1 MRSDFEF
8 LFVPNPP
15 KIKADFRINLP
26 AYYGGKYKCYK
37 KKRKTYRYIAMI
49 N

>member
-1 MRSDFEF
+1 MKSDLEF

-15 KIKADFRINLP
+15 KLKADIKLHLP
-26 AYYGGKYKCYK
+26 PFYGGKYKCYK
-37 KKRKTYRYIAMI
+37 KSRKTYRYIAMV